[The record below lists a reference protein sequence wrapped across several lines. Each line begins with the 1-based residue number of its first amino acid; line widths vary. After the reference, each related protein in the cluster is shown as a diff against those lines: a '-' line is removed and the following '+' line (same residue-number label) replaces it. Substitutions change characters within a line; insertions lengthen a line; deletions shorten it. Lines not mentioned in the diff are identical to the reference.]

1 MRDDDVR
8 VGVAN
13 RVVEV
18 VRGAHGIGE
27 GDLAHATEAEV
38 AEGAL
43 GRPTLDL
50 AALERAT
57 LGGGGARRAR
67 RLLGRGAAG
76 GGEGEEEHG
85 GDHGDHLPEGGA
97 TRGSAI
103 VGAGDVLLHL
113 LHEAVFRAERVTKLV
128 GHAAADGRHRDRGRG
143 REGRGSA
150 RASPRQWCR
159 GSPVRC
165 GGRGKCGA
173 GRPSF
178 VVVLVL
184 VRFSDN

>member
-13 RVVEV
+13 RVVEG

-43 GRPTLDL
+43 GGPTLDL

-76 GGEGEEEHG
+76 GGEERKSTAATTVTICQK
-85 GDHGDHLPEGGA
+85 GA
-97 TRGSAI
+97 RRADRRSSGRATSSFICSTRRCFARSAP
-103 VGAGDVLLHL
+103 
-113 LHEAVFRAERVTKLV
+113 KLV

-143 REGRGSA
+143 RERGARERVRDSGAAALVFAHVEDGARYGR
-150 RASPRQWCR
+150 
-159 GSPVRC
+159 
-165 GGRGKCGA
+165 
-173 GRPSF
+173 F
-178 VVVLVL
+178 
-184 VRFSDN
+184 